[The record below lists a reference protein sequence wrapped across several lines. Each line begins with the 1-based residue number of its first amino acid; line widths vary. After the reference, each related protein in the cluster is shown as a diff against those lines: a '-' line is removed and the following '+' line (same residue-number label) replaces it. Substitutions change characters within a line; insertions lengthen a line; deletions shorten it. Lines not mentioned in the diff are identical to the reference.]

1 MRYEIKPIAVAAK
14 PIGISE
20 RPADGAPHLLGQRK
34 QAAAGVIH
42 FDEIEHHEVGAG
54 VRERLGEKAVVG
66 CGAGTPRAAMDK
78 DRNRA
83 RWLRAP
89 ACGCGIDVEA
99 FDRRRSIGK
108 AFGLADPRPHC
119 RAVGDPALRQL
130 IAVRRPDQLIVGVV
144 ERALVHI
151 APDQRALGPCCRNTG
166 WVHLVCPSSASPNTI
181 CSCAKPATANRPS
194 GCKPSYPQWSTKS
207 CEARTVRPRRPAS
220 FSSHAAKF
228 TAGPIQVKSRRLPLP
243 ILPNNTSP
251 TWSANPKRSDGPSSA
266 TCRAAILSRAVLPA
280 SSAAAQIA
288 GKSLS
293 APIGKIANRPSPIY
307 LSTSPPCS

>member
-42 FDEIEHHEVGAG
+42 SDEIEHHEVGAG

-66 CGAGTPRAAMDK
+66 CGAGTRRAAMDK

-99 FDRRRSIGK
+99 FDRRRSIGE

-119 RAVGDPALRQL
+119 RAVGDPAPRPADRRRRRARSGPYRARPAGPWTLLPQHWLGSSCLSFVSKPKHHLLLRKTCDREPAKWLQ
-130 IAVRRPDQLIVGVV
+130 AVVPAMVDEILRSKN
-144 ERALVHI
+144 RA
-151 APDQRALGPCCRNTG
+151 A
-166 WVHLVCPSSASPNTI
+166 
-181 CSCAKPATANRPS
+181 
-194 GCKPSYPQWSTKS
+194 
-207 CEARTVRPRRPAS
+207 EAAGEFLKPRRQVYR
-220 FSSHAAKF
+220 
-228 TAGPIQVKSRRLPLP
+228 GPD
-243 ILPNNTSP
+243 TSEIE
-251 TWSANPKRSDGPSSA
+251 
-266 TCRAAILSRAVLPA
+266 AI
-280 SSAAAQIA
+280 AAADIA
-288 GKSLS
+288 EQHV
-293 APIGKIANRPSPIY
+293 ADMER
-307 LSTSPPCS
+307 